1 MVGNQ
6 ALRFSAAT
14 EQTKREMCAMAVLL
28 QADFAFNG
36 PFADEMASSLQELAQ
51 AINQERAFIPVTRSP
66 LVYSG
71 SQWQQWR

>member
-1 MVGNQ
+1 
-6 ALRFSAAT
+6 
-14 EQTKREMCAMAVLL
+14 MAVLL
-28 QADFAFNG
+28 QVDFAFNG

-66 LVYSG
+66 LVYTG